1 MNVSAANEIFEE
13 ALQHVLRPIGDLVDD
28 ASVTEIMVNGPS
40 TVYFERAGQLHRAS
54 NRFPDERALLACARN
69 IAQYSGKHIDE
80 HVSRFDG
87 RLPDGSRV
95 HVVLPP
101 CARNGITVSIRKF
114 SKDALTLDRLV
125 SFGSLDAASREL
137 LWMLVRLDQNV
148 LVSGGTGSGK
158 TQLLN
163 ALSGAITGADRIVVI
178 EDTSELRLQ
187 QEHVVSLETRA
198 ADRHGR
204 GAVSIRELLHSS
216 LRLRPD
222 RILVGECRSGEALDM
237 IQAMNSG
244 HAGSMT
250 TVHANSPA
258 DALKRLETLALLSD
272 VDIPLVPLR
281 AQIASALHVV
291 VQTHRF
297 PDGSRKV
304 EAIDEV
310 LPLDEQGRYRT
321 RKLMRFVQSG
331 RGDGGEVIGRHEVVA
346 QPAAWP
352 LAKARGV
359 LDDVPHLVA
368 ALGPPTED
376 EES

>member
-1 MNVSAANEIFEE
+1 MGTVFEE
-13 ALQHVLRPIGDLVDD
+13 SLRHVLAPIGDLVEDE
-28 ASVTEIMVNGPS
+28 SITEIMVNGPQAIY
-40 TVYFERAGQLHRAS
+40 VEQAGKLRAVP
-54 NRFPDERALLACARN
+54 NRFPSEKALLACARN
-69 IAQYSGKHIDE
+69 IAQYSGRHIDE
-80 HVSRFDG
+80 QVPRFDG

-101 CARNGITVSIRKF
+101 CARNGITVAIRKF
-114 SKDALTLDRLV
+114 AKEALTLERLESFASIDRPT
-125 SFGSLDAASREL
+125 REL
-137 LWMLVRLDQNV
+137 LWMLVQLDQNV

-163 ALSGAITGADRIVVI
+163 AMSGAIPGTDRIVVI
-178 EDTSELRLQ
+178 EDTAELRLQ
-187 QEHVVSLETRA
+187 QDHVVSLETRGP
-198 ADRHGR
+198 DRHGR

-222 RILVGECRSGEALDM
+222 RILVGECRAGEALDM

-250 TVHANSPA
+250 TVHANTPA
-258 DALKRLETLALLSD
+258 DALKRLETLALQSELD
-272 VDIPLVPLR
+272 MPLVPLR

-297 PDGSRKV
+297 PDGTRKV

-310 LPLDEQGRYRT
+310 LPLDERGRYET

-331 RGDGGEVIGRHEVVA
+331 RGECGEVIGRHQVLA
-346 QPAAWP
+346 RPAAWP
-352 LAKARGV
+352 LAEARGLV
-359 LDDVPHLVA
+359 DRVPALVDA
-368 ALGPPTED
+368 AGRATD
-376 EES
+376 CEEPA